1 MQSYPRLIATVAATL
16 VAAALPA
23 RADEQ
28 VFAPGTAQQNAV
40 VVSTGPNGRC
50 ETKAASADIQLA
62 KLGGGA
68 PFRNAV
74 RCGANL
80 IVETAAL
87 GDDRQLIAV
96 GRTCS
101 NANISVV
108 DTGEDGIG
116 NTPAAG
122 DDTQATAVGAA
133 PSNAP
138 CVIAGGNGIADTPDP
153 TVSDDVRVLPFNTA
167 APNVA
172 VILCGADLVA
182 DTTAN
187 NYDDD
192 GDDVQLIQPGAACAT
207 AETPVVNSGPNG
219 IANTRAEGVDLVIAP
234 IKPVKL
240 VIGRNRPRVTRTVT
254 AIITNHE
261 YGDSAPQTR
270 DFSLRAVGNGCP
282 SGTVTQIDANAYQP
296 GLQATAPVQKG
307 GRVKAT
313 FEVTARLEDWTTA
326 DISAPGRCE
335 VVVEAVAV
343 ETDPAGD
350 DMGETAN
357 NQTSVSLEV
366 NDRNDL

>member
-1 MQSYPRLIATVAATL
+1 VAATL

-23 RADEQ
+23 NADEQ

-40 VVSTGPNGRC
+40 VVHTGPNGRC
-50 ETKAASADIQLA
+50 ETQAESGDIQLA

-68 PFRNAV
+68 PFRNGV

-101 NANISVV
+101 NATVAVI

-122 DDTQATAVGAA
+122 DDTQATPVGGA
-133 PSNAP
+133 PANGP

-153 TVSDDVRVLPFNTA
+153 VVSDDVRVLPFDTA
-167 APNVA
+167 APNVP

-182 DTTAN
+182 TTTAN
-187 NYDDD
+187 NVDVT
-192 GDDVQLIQPGAACAT
+192 GDDVQLLAPGTPCAT
-207 AETPVVNSGPNG
+207 AETPVIDSGANG
-219 IANTRAEGVDLVIAP
+219 IADTRAEGVDLVLAP

-261 YGDSAPQTR
+261 FGANAPQSRTY
-270 DFSLRAVGNGCP
+270 SLRAVGNGCP
-282 SGTVTQIDANAYQP
+282 SGTITQIDANAFQN
-296 GLQATAPVQKG
+296 GLQATASIPKG
-307 GRVKAT
+307 GRVKAS

-326 DISAPGRCE
+326 DVTAPGRCE
-335 VVVEAVAV
+335 VTVEAVAV
-343 ETDPAGD
+343 ETQPAGD
-350 DMGETAN
+350 DMGDTSNNET
-357 NQTSVSLEV
+357 TVSLEV